1 MDAVVVAGDGGLAA
15 RTCDRNIDTAAV
27 TVTVTVTVKAAPK
40 AKVGRLMI

>member
-1 MDAVVVAGDGGLAA
+1 VVDAVVVAGDGGLAA

-27 TVTVTVTVKAAPK
+27 TVTVTVKAAPK